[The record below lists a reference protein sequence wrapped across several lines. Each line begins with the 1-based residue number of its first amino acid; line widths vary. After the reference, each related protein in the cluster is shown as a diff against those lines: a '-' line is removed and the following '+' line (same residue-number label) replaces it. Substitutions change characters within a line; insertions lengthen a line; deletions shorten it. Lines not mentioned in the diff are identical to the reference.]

1 MFILTSKYFD
11 EWEKINQTSL
21 PEKEEFYSSLN
32 MEDITDAN
40 YMYEKR
46 VCQDFERKNVGEYYD
61 LYLKIDTLPFE
72 DVLNTLE
79 KCV

>member
-11 EWEKINQTSL
+11 EWEKIDQTSL
-21 PEKEEFYSSLN
+21 PEKEEFYSNLN

-40 YMYEKR
+40 CMHEKR
-46 VCQDFERKNVGEYYD
+46 VCQDFERKNVGEYHE
-61 LYLKIDTLPFE
+61 LYLKIDTLLFD